1 MVARDLGTKHVTS
14 PTLRKENPDYDEN
27 GDNPKYI
34 PAEPH
39 LGSVNNAEPK
49 PKIVQTG
56 WSKGGTT
63 NPPEGESGE
72 VQIVVTD
79 STGSDIV
86 GHDQG
91 DLADAVEDA
100 EDVDIDEVDVEVDPY
115 LEADES

>member
-1 MVARDLGTKHVTS
+1 MVARDLGTKNVTS
-14 PTLRKENPDYDEN
+14 PTLRKENPDYDPD
-27 GDNPKYI
+27 GDNPQYI

-39 LGSVNNAEPK
+39 IGSTNHAEPK

-56 WSKGGTT
+56 YSRGGTT

-72 VQIVVTD
+72 VEIVVTD
-79 STGSDIV
+79 STGSDIA

-91 DLADAVEDA
+91 DLADAVSGAADA
-100 EDVDIDEVDVEVDPY
+100 DVEHEDIDIDPY